1 MFLDC
6 TKLLI
11 RYRTWI
17 MTFDSLGG
25 NHQVA
30 IEALRLYLRA
40 EALDKKSVDLENK
53 LPIRG
58 KTVPVCPTPFFLRNT
73 FNSRFPFSD
82 SGTTK
87 FLRLWHLCRTSGRNH
102 IQVSCRVL
110 AARICKLR
118 FLRQYR
124 VVMNSPQSRSQ
135 KNRLTGSHP
144 LWDVGRFKEKRN
156 ELRDL
161 ITRLSEQWKEVR
173 GKTALAP
180 LPDSSTP
187 PASEAAAKEDKD
199 TPLLTPNK
207 RKDRFAEPMEG
218 LDEDEVIILDGPAAK
233 RQQRSPRKTT
243 GGTPRKSTG
252 SATRPRRYF

>member
-1 MFLDC
+1 
-6 TKLLI
+6 
-11 RYRTWI
+11 

-25 NHQVA
+25 NHHVA
-30 IEALRLYLRA
+30 IDALRSYLRA
-40 EALDKKSVDLENK
+40 EALDKKGVDIENK

-58 KTVPVCPTPFFLRNT
+58 KTVPVCPIAFFLRNT
-73 FNSRFPFSD
+73 LNFRFPFSD
-82 SGTTK
+82 SRTTK
-87 FLRLWHLCRTSGRNH
+87 FLRLWHLCWTSGRNH

-110 AARICKLR
+110 ATRLCKSR

-124 VVMNSPQSRSQ
+124 LLMNCPQSRSL

-144 LWDVGRFKEKRN
+144 LWDVGRFKDKRN
-156 ELRDL
+156 ELRNL

-187 PASEAAAKEDKD
+187 PASEAAAKEDKV
-199 TPLLTPNK
+199 TPLLKPNK
-207 RKDRFAEPMEG
+207 RKARSAEPME
-218 LDEDEVIILDGPAAK
+218 DPEEDEVIILEGPAAK

-243 GGTPRKSTG
+243 GGTPRKGTG
-252 SATRPRRYF
+252 SATRSRRYY